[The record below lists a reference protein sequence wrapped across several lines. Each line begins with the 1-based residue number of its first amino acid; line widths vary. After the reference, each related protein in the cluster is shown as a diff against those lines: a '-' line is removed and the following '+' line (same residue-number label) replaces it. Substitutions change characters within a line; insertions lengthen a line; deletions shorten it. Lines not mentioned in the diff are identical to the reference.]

1 MAGKVVWK
9 TVVQLPMPVLMLLR
23 QLLLKLLRKL
33 SPDLAVTK
41 TYVIK
46 ADWVLQPA
54 FFMLADNFPILILIF
69 GFLEIGQ

>member
-1 MAGKVVWK
+1 
-9 TVVQLPMPVLMLLR
+9 
-23 QLLLKLLRKL
+23 LLKLLRKL

-69 GFLEIGQ
+69 GFLEIGE